1 MEEMETDTGAEE
13 TETEDPM
20 EGLTEQLKIVA
31 GHFQVLAGSGKSLKL
46 KWPSAFATLSA
57 LAAYFNIDIFAIF
70 SIPCIRRYSFYTML
84 QCWLLI
90 PLAILGTIILVHRV
104 ATATGCTG
112 KETADIT
119 TMAWQRAL
127 ILLFLVYPSLCNVLL
142 SMFKCREIEDKHW
155 LVADLNLECYTSEWT
170 NNAVLAIFGIIF
182 FPLGVPIGC
191 YLILSRNQHK
201 LFTDPKF
208 SERFGFLYGRYEE
221 DYWFWEIV
229 EMLRKF
235 CLCGVIMFVKSGSML
250 QLCVSIVVGGLFLGL
265 HFKFQPYDDD
275 LDDNLQTSA
284 LLATFLTLVIT
295 VLIKSKES
303 GPATM
308 AFMMVVNFGVLATA
322 MYAMVM
328 DTIPGMI
335 EEYTEQIDQVVAL
348 KDTLLAEAA
357 AAAEARELAA
367 AAKSKAAASVPDKV
381 ETAAAVATSSTSA
394 AVATAA
400 IAATATDGADKDGG
414 KDTQS
419 DLDKQIHRLFLRY
432 DLDGSGT
439 INSFD
444 ELEQLC
450 CNLGY
455 RLELELN
462 PKQIDTIIGKVKEEN
477 PSIEWEL
484 QEFSTWFKA
493 TFL

>member
-1 MEEMETDTGAEE
+1 
-13 TETEDPM
+13 
-20 EGLTEQLKIVA
+20 
-31 GHFQVLAGSGKSLKL
+31 
-46 KWPSAFATLSA
+46 
-57 LAAYFNIDIFAIF
+57 
-70 SIPCIRRYSFYTML
+70 
-84 QCWLLI
+84 
-90 PLAILGTIILVHRV
+90 
-104 ATATGCTG
+104 
-112 KETADIT
+112 
-119 TMAWQRAL
+119 
-127 ILLFLVYPSLCNVLL
+127 
-142 SMFKCREIEDKHW
+142 
-155 LVADLNLECYTSEWT
+155 
-170 NNAVLAIFGIIF
+170 
-182 FPLGVPIGC
+182 
-191 YLILSRNQHK
+191 
-201 LFTDPKF
+201 
-208 SERFGFLYGRYEE
+208 
-221 DYWFWEIV
+221 
-229 EMLRKF
+229 
-235 CLCGVIMFVKSGSML
+235 
-250 QLCVSIVVGGLFLGL
+250 
-265 HFKFQPYDDD
+265 
-275 LDDNLQTSA
+275 
-284 LLATFLTLVIT
+284 
-295 VLIKSKES
+295 
-303 GPATM
+303 
-308 AFMMVVNFGVLATA
+308 
-322 MYAMVM
+322 MVM

-335 EEYTEQIDQVVAL
+335 EEYTEQIDKVAAL

-367 AAKSKAAASVPDKV
+367 AAKSKAAASVPDKA

-484 QEFSTWFKA
+484 QE
-493 TFL
+493 